1 MHEAIKPPLPPLPH
15 AAGDD
20 EPAPAPPHMPDGTT
34 YPGLVVHPGL
44 RPGMPRNAMTSDRTP
59 YSKEPLKVLAGKL
72 PPDLHGHVFVAGP
85 SVHAGSPALAS
96 DGLVLRLDFDGA
108 DATFSSAIMETPSY
122 YAREPVNDGATSRG
136 PITRYLNEFRETT
149 LSDVSIALGAQEA
162 PNTAPFL
169 VEGEN
174 MLLVTTDAGR
184 PWAIHP
190 MTLKAYTPL
199 GYLREWKPAIPTPW
213 AFPLLQST
221 AHPAF
226 APEVAEP
233 ISPRETESQQKP
245 RLFFTNHAPKWP
257 LGEGWTH
264 LSSWDTWENRLHH
277 WALMDAATGNPV
289 VAQSLHQIAVT
300 RDYVVLLD
308 SNFPINFWTIA
319 VQAALPGMTRV
330 QRLVDRFTSERAY
343 PQAVFWV
350 VKRSDLRP
358 SPGTLSRDDPPRI
371 PAHRFQS
378 GGGGLHFAARY
389 ENPDDVITL
398 VAGHSPSED
407 LSHTIKEGDL
417 LINGRRAEAYQE
429 GMPTAVP
436 VTRSSLG
443 VHRIDMR
450 NRRIESRLHSH
461 DNFTWGLTVFSNA
474 GLVNGELE
482 TNLRLYLRQ
491 KWRSPTSD
499 NSDGAEPNWVIPDD
513 ELAIY
518 FNSDGFAADMVPE
531 YVYQLYKPIV
541 GDKSGLPIQEGRAA
555 SFFKFYVKSGRFDG
569 YVLPTGWFGFAPQFV
584 PSIKLPKVPY
594 WKGYVVALVVSDPT
608 PDLPADSTGDEV
620 WIFDSENMSK
630 GPICRLGSKY
640 FDVGMTLHTTFL
652 PPGLGEILDGH
663 VPDNAGPQYCVDV
676 REDYNVDAMEKT
688 YAEWLPGL
696 FPRVP
701 RVLFTPWRLGVRW
714 ALNFPKLRKVFERD
728 VFPNF
733 PRQRPRSPPGGG
745 GKKD

>member
-1 MHEAIKPPLPPLPH
+1 MPH
-15 AAGDD
+15 N
-20 EPAPAPPHMPDGTT
+20 T
-34 YPGLVVHPGL
+34 
-44 RPGMPRNAMTSDRTP
+44 MTSNRTP
-59 YSKEPLKVLAGKL
+59 FVKEPLQVLAGKL

-108 DATFSSAIMETPSY
+108 QATFSSNIMETPSY
-122 YAREPVNDGATSRG
+122 YARQPVNAGETSRG
-136 PITRYLNEFRETT
+136 PLTRYLNEFRDTT

-190 MTLKAYTPL
+190 RTLKPYTPL

-213 AFPLLQST
+213 GFPLLQTT

-226 APEVAEP
+226 APEAAEP
-233 ISPRETESQQKP
+233 ISPEKGSQQKP

-257 LGEGWTH
+257 LGDGWTQ
-264 LSSWDTWENRLHH
+264 LAAWDTWENRLHH
-277 WALMDAATGNPV
+277 WQLMDAASGKPV
-289 VAQSLHQIAVT
+289 VTQSLHQIAVT

-308 SNFPINFWTIA
+308 SNFPVNFWNIA

-330 QRLVDRFTSERAY
+330 QRWVDKLTSKATY

-350 VKRSDLRP
+350 VRRADLRP
-358 SPGTLSRDDPPRI
+358 SPGTLSRDNPPMV

-407 LSHTIKEGDL
+407 LSHSIREGDL
-417 LINGRRAEAYQE
+417 LINGNRAQAYQD

-436 VTRSSLG
+436 VTRSALG
-443 VHRIDMR
+443 VHHIDMR
-450 NRRIESRLHSH
+450 RLRIESKQYSN
-461 DNFTWGLTVFSNA
+461 DDYTWGLTVFSNT
-474 GLVNGELE
+474 GLINGELE
-482 TNLRLYLRQ
+482 TNLRLFLREVPRPPGNEGLPD
-491 KWRSPTSD
+491 W
-499 NSDGAEPNWVIPDD
+499 AIP
-513 ELAIY
+513 EEALAVY
-518 FNSDGFAADMVPE
+518 FNSDGFTADMVPE

-541 GDKSGLPIQEGRAA
+541 GDREGLPIREGRAA
-555 SFFKFYVKSGRFDG
+555 SFFKFFVNTGRFEG

-594 WKGYVVALVVSDPT
+594 WKGYLVALVVSDPT
-608 PDLPADSTGDEV
+608 PDLPPDSTGDEV
-620 WIFDSENMSK
+620 WIFDSENLGK
-630 GPICRLGSKY
+630 GPICRLGSKN
-640 FDVGMTLHTTFL
+640 FDVGMTLHTTYL
-652 PPGLGEILDGH
+652 PPGLEDILTGH
-663 VPDNAGPQYCVDV
+663 VPDDPPYSVDV
-676 REDYNVDAMEKT
+676 RDDYDVDEMQKEYEA
-688 YAEWLPGL
+688 WLPGL
-696 FPRVP
+696 FPRIP
-701 RVLFTPWRLGVRW
+701 QALFFPWRLGVRW
-714 ALNFPKLRKVFERD
+714 VLNFPRLRQVFEQA
-728 VFPNF
+728 VYPNF
-733 PRQRPRSPPGGG
+733 TSGRP
-745 GKKD
+745 KKREE

>member
-1 MHEAIKPPLPPLPH
+1 MNEAPKPPVSPLPFPVPR
-15 AAGDD
+15 D
-20 EPAPAPPHMPDGTT
+20 EPPPAPPHEPDGTT
-34 YPGLVVHPGL
+34 YPGLQVPPGP
-44 RPGMPRNAMTSDRTP
+44 RPGMPHNAMTSDRTP
-59 YSKEPLKVLAGKL
+59 YMREPLKVLAGTL
-72 PPDLHGHVFVAGP
+72 PPDLHGHVYVAGP

-96 DGLVLRLDFDGA
+96 DGLLLRLDFDGA
-108 DATFSSAIMETPSY
+108 HATFSSALMKTPSY
-122 YAREPVNDGATSRG
+122 YAREPINAGETKRG
-136 PITRYLNEFRETT
+136 PLTRYLQEFRDTT
-149 LSDVSIALGAQEA
+149 LSDVSIAYGAQEA

-190 MTLKAYTPL
+190 LTLKAYTPL
-199 GYLREWKPAIPTPW
+199 GYKREWKPAVPAPW

-226 APEVAEP
+226 APEPAVP
-233 ISPRETESQQKP
+233 ISPEKESQQKP

-257 LGEGWTH
+257 LGEGWTQ
-264 LSSWDTWENRLHH
+264 LVTWDTWENRLHH
-277 WALMDAATGNPV
+277 WALMDAATGKPV
-289 VAQSLHQIAVT
+289 VTQSLHQIAVT

-308 SNFPINFWTIA
+308 SNFPVNFWSIA
-319 VQAALPGMTRV
+319 AQAALPGMTRV
-330 QRLVDRFTSERAY
+330 QRFVDRVTSEPSY

-350 VKRSDLRP
+350 VRRSDLRP

-371 PAHRFQS
+371 PAFRFQS

-407 LSHTIKEGDL
+407 LSHTLEEGDL
-417 LINGRRAEAYQE
+417 LINGNRAQAYQQ

-436 VTRSSLG
+436 MTRSSLG

-450 NRRIESRLHSH
+450 RLRIESRLYAH
-461 DNFTWGLTVFSNA
+461 DDFTWGLTVFSNA
-474 GLVNGELE
+474 GLINGELE
-482 TNLRLYLRQ
+482 TNLRLYLREVPRPPTQ
-491 KWRSPTSD
+491 DSASDEVGGVKW
-499 NSDGAEPNWVIPDD
+499 GIPDD

-518 FNSDGFAADMVPE
+518 FNSDGFTADMVPE
-531 YVYQLYKPIV
+531 HLYQLYKPIV
-541 GDKSGLPIQEGRAA
+541 GDKAGLPIQEGRAA
-555 SFFKFYVKSGRFDG
+555 SFFKFFVHSGRFEG

-608 PDLPADSTGDEV
+608 PDLPPNSTGDEV
-620 WIFDSENMSK
+620 WIFDSENIAK
-630 GPICRLGSKY
+630 GPICRLGSRN

-652 PPGLGEILDGH
+652 PPGLGDILDGNI
-663 VPDNAGPQYCVDV
+663 PDGLPYAVNV
-676 REDYNVDAMEKT
+676 REDYNVDEIQKAYEN
-688 YAEWLPGL
+688 WLPGL

-701 RVLFTPWRLGVRW
+701 KALFAPWRMGVRW

-728 VFPNF
+728 VYPHFPL
-733 PRQRPRSPPGGG
+733 RPPEKHS
-745 GKKD
+745 KNE